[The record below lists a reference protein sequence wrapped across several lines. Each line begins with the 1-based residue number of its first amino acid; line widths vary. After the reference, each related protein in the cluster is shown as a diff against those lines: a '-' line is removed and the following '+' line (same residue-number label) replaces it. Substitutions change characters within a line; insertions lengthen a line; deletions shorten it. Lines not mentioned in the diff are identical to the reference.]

1 MGTRPSDTRPRGPPV
16 GDDGGV
22 SDAEQLL
29 LGAPAR
35 GAGVGDAALEEAI
48 LDLLHRFPAGLRRAD
63 LRRELSGAWSG
74 RLAPEDLA
82 VLDTRI
88 GHALRRLKTAGEL
101 LHHEKRQLYAPRPVG
116 QDGGVRDLDAPPVG
130 DLTGLDDAE
139 QAPLF

>member
-1 MGTRPSDTRPRGPPV
+1 M

-29 LGAPAR
+29 LGAEPR
-35 GAGVGDAALEEAI
+35 GAGLGDAALERGI
-48 LDLLHRFPAGLRRAD
+48 LDLLHRFPSGLRRAD
-63 LRRELSGAWSG
+63 LRRELSGAYAG

-88 GHALRRLKTAGEL
+88 GHALRRLKTAGDV
-101 LHHEKRQLYAPRPVG
+101 LHHEKRQVYAPRPIG
-116 QDGGVRDLDAPPVG
+116 QDGAPGARDLDAPPVG
-130 DLTGLDDAE
+130 DLAGLDDAE

>member
-1 MGTRPSDTRPRGPPV
+1 M
-16 GDDGGV
+16 

-29 LGAPAR
+29 LGAEPR
-35 GAGVGDAALEEAI
+35 GAGLGDAALDRAI

-63 LRRELSGAWSG
+63 LRRELSSAYAG

-101 LHHEKRQLYAPRPVG
+101 LHHDKRQLYAPRPVG
-116 QDGGVRDLDAPPVG
+116 ASGADGVRELDAPPVG
-130 DLTGLDDAE
+130 DLAGLDDAE